1 MNLNLLF
8 FIWFFEYCTGVDCA
22 YGGYRSRV
30 IVRIKNKNGSESAD
44 RFASGHVYGVFIE
57 SVGR

>member
-1 MNLNLLF
+1 M
-8 FIWFFEYCTGVDCA
+8 GVDLA
-22 YGGYRSRV
+22 HGGYRSQV
-30 IVRIKNKNGSESAD
+30 IVHIKNKNGSESAD

>member
-1 MNLNLLF
+1 M
-8 FIWFFEYCTGVDCA
+8 GVGLA
-22 YGGYRSRV
+22 HGGYRSQV
-30 IVRIKNKNGSESAD
+30 IVHIKNKNGSESAD